1 MKDRMDKIKKIM
13 ALILPA
19 VTLTGCTFGTSIDNL
34 LAPPKL
40 SIEQE
45 QIYNALTDAAGDSIS
60 LKYPKAGKYLSAF
73 IVEDIDGDGGN
84 EAVVFY
90 EKTGL
95 AAPENTLRINILDSG
110 ENGKWR
116 SVYDTPAEGSEIERV
131 TISQLGENNRVNLI
145 IGSSLINRSEKTVA
159 IYSYSNGVLER
170 TFAESYSFIDV
181 KDMDDDG
188 EKEFLLLKGSSNDS
202 HASAEAYKL
211 DNDGMYH
218 RYYEELNSGFTEFDT
233 VSYGIMDN
241 GGTALYIDA
250 ISGNG
255 LIQTD
260 IVYMDKKGLKKFF
273 STAEQSAATLRPS
286 GCRSADIDGDM
297 SLEIPV
303 QTIASGYDNASEGE
317 LLWFTNWYSVDKSG
331 QRTMKY
337 ISYQSVGDGYT
348 FIFPA
353 KWKNKVT
360 LKRDAINDEIV
371 VCSYENEIMGRELL
385 RIYCAEDTASR
396 EDRLASGY
404 MLIQTKGESAYLAY
418 VPEYDKSDKLAI
430 SEAEAAICFKFI

>member
-1 MKDRMDKIKKIM
+1 MDKLKKII
-13 ALILPA
+13 AAA
-19 VTLTGCTFGTSIDNL
+19 VMLSLTGCTFGTSIDNL

-131 TISQLGENNRVNLI
+131 MISQLGENDRVNLI
-145 IGSSLINRSEKTVA
+145 IGSSLINRSEKTAA
-159 IYSYSNGVLER
+159 IYSYSNGVLEN
-170 TFAESYSFIDV
+170 TFSESYSFIDV
-181 KDMDDDG
+181 KDLDNDG
-188 EKEFLLLKGSSNDS
+188 ETEFLLLKGSANDS
-202 HASAEAYKL
+202 AAMAEAYKL
-211 DNDGMYH
+211 DRNGIYH
-218 RYYEELNSGFTEFDT
+218 RYRKDLSGGFTEFDT
-233 VSYGIMDN
+233 VSYGSLN
-241 GGTALYIDA
+241 SGETALYIDA
-250 ISGNG
+250 VSGNG

-260 IVYMDKKGLKKFF
+260 IVYMDENGLQKVFD
-273 STAEQSAATLRPS
+273 TAEQSSATLRPS
-286 GCRSADIDGDM
+286 GCRSVDIDGDT

-303 QTIASGYDNASEGE
+303 QTIAPGYDNASEGE
-317 LLWFTNWYSVDKSG
+317 LLWLTKWFNVDING
-331 QRTMKY
+331 QRELKY
-337 ISYQSVGDGYT
+337 ISYHSVGDGYT

-353 KWKNKVT
+353 KWRDKVT

-371 VCSYENEIMGRELL
+371 ICAYENGEMGRELM
-385 RIYCAEDTASR
+385 RIYCAEDAASR
-396 EDRLASGY
+396 EDRTASGY
-404 MLIQTKGESAYLAY
+404 ILLQTKGESAYLAY
-418 VPEYDKSDKLAI
+418 VPKYDETDALAI
-430 SEAEAAICFKFI
+430 SEADAAIGFRFN